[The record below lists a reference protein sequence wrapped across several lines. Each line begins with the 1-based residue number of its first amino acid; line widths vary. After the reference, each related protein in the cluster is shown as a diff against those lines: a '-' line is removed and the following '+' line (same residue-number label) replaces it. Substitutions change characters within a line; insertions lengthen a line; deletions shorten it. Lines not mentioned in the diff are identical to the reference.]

1 MLERLASVHAN
12 LSASASRVHK
22 GISVAL
28 SATRNANSSSSSK
41 SSSGTSS
48 VSSSVSSE
56 GTVKRRAAQNAEAIL
71 DEMTVEE
78 EIAHAMAKRSASVQ
92 PPPLPNHAYFC
103 ELTCGCTIA

>member
-28 SATRNANSSSSSK
+28 SVARNANSSSSSK
-41 SSSGTSS
+41 SS
-48 VSSSVSSE
+48 SSSVSSE
-56 GTVKRRAAQNAEAIL
+56 GTVKRRAAQKAEAIL

-78 EIAHAMAKRSASVQ
+78 EIAHAMARRSASVH
-92 PPPLPNHAYFC
+92 PPPLPEHTYFR
-103 ELTCGCTIA
+103 ESTLFGGQHS